1 MVYLVAPSLRFPR
14 LTRGYSICHR
24 TGKFFA
30 WDSRKLV
37 SEPWG
42 RHLAVTAH
50 TVMLFCLADR
60 QRSVFGLSRTDKFL
74 MLAKHSGEVQ
84 CFVSKGEDIVNFS
97 AIIRRTGEVSIV
109 DLTGQ
114 LTSFASGAL
123 RDTVGGLIRQGRKKI
138 VLNVH
143 GLHYLDSSGV
153 GELVNCYMSV
163 IKQGGEMKVVGLTPK
178 VEEVLKITQL
188 YRVFQEFQDEETALQ
203 SFPDNRKKES
213 A

>member
-1 MVYLVAPSLRFPR
+1 M
-14 LTRGYSICHR
+14 HR
-24 TGKFFA
+24 PETQ
-30 WDSRKLV
+30 
-37 SEPWG
+37 
-42 RHLAVTAH
+42 RH
-50 TVMLFCLADR
+50 
-60 QRSVFGLSRTDKFL
+60 
-74 MLAKHSGEVQ
+74 
-84 CFVSKGEDIVNFS
+84 IVNFS

-123 RDTVGGLIRQGRKKI
+123 RDTVGGLMRQGRKKI

-143 GLHYLDSSGV
+143 GLLYLDSSGV

-178 VEEVLKITQL
+178 VEEILKITQL
-188 YRVFQEFQDEETALQ
+188 YRVFQEFHDEETALQ
-203 SFPDNRKKES
+203 SFPENRKKES